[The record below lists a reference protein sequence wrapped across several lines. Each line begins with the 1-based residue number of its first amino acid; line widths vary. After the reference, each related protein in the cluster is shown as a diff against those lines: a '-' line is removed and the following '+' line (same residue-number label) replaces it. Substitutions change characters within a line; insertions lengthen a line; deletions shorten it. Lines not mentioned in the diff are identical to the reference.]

1 MGWTEREK
9 ILTSYEEIVKYLED
23 KDCFHD
29 YRVGNVFYDGI
40 NADVTIEEIIP
51 GAKIQDST
59 GLVWNFHFKSVTSFE
74 MSVDVV
80 MGFWIYEVGRGKK
93 PNEIVSNLDSGFL
106 GIAAEQIE
114 FGVPSREKSE

>member
-29 YRVGNVFYDGI
+29 YRVGNVFYDSI

-51 GAKIQDST
+51 SAKSRIVPVLCGIFISRVLLLLRCRSMLLWD
-59 GLVWNFHFKSVTSFE
+59 F
-74 MSVDVV
+74 
-80 MGFWIYEVGRGKK
+80 GFMK
-93 PNEIVSNLDSGFL
+93 
-106 GIAAEQIE
+106 
-114 FGVPSREKSE
+114 